1 MTPTPL
7 CIASMHPAAHAVAP
21 LEAEF
26 PGVTGPNGA
35 IDRAKLRHRVLDN
48 PAAMKRLEEIVH
60 PIVGGQQIAFLQKA
74 MAEGHGIVVLDIPL
88 LFETGG
94 DKRADAIL
102 VVSAPADV
110 QRARVLAR
118 GQMTE
123 AEFEAILARQVPDSM
138 KRSRADFIIDTSQGF
153 AAAEA
158 RVDEI
163 LAELRLRLAN
173 TRCRNGQWG
182 RLMREVVFDTETTG
196 LNPGQGDRIVE
207 VGCIELINLLPTGNE
222 FQIIHHWPPGLR
234 GDRAHHRHHRRD
246 AARQTPFRTPECC
259 RCPAR
264 ILWDS
269 PIVAHNAEFDR
280 GFLNDELELM
290 GRPPFPKERFIDTL
304 VLAREH
310 RPGSPASL
318 DAVCKRFDISIKDRV
333 LHGALLDA
341 QLLAMAYLELRGGRE
356 RRLDLADNN
365 GIGGQGQVVFT
376 PRRQRPTPLPSRLTD
391 AEAAAHAAFL
401 ETLGDKDH
409 EVIWKKLG

>member
-1 MTPTPL
+1 
-7 CIASMHPAAHAVAP
+7 
-21 LEAEF
+21 
-26 PGVTGPNGA
+26 
-35 IDRAKLRHRVLDN
+35 
-48 PAAMKRLEEIVH
+48 
-60 PIVGGQQIAFLQKA
+60 
-74 MAEGHGIVVLDIPL
+74 
-88 LFETGG
+88 
-94 DKRADAIL
+94 
-102 VVSAPADV
+102 
-110 QRARVLAR
+110 
-118 GQMTE
+118 
-123 AEFEAILARQVPDSM
+123 
-138 KRSRADFIIDTSQGF
+138 
-153 AAAEA
+153 
-158 RVDEI
+158 
-163 LAELRLRLAN
+163 
-173 TRCRNGQWG
+173 
-182 RLMREVVFDTETTG
+182 MREVVFDTETTG

-207 VGCIELINLLPTGNE
+207 VGCIELINLLPTGKE
-222 FQIIHHWPPGLR
+222 FQIYINPGRPVSEATVRITGITNETLR
-234 GDRAHHRHHRRD
+234 GKPPFEHPSVVD
-246 AARQTPFRTPECC
+246 ALLEFFG
-259 RCPAR
+259 
-264 ILWDS
+264 DS

-280 GFLNDELELM
+280 GFLNYELELM

-391 AEAAAHAAFL
+391 AEAAAHAAFV